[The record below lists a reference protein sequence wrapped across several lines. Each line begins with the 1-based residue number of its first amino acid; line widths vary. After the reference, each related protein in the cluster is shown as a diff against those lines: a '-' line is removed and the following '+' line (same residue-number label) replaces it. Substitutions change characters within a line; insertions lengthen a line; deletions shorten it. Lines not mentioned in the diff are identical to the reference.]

1 MLTIRVRKLE
11 LLLADKSAAVDSLEG
26 AVRALPAMLADRDDG
41 AHRMLVRNG
50 CMSTTDM
57 MAVSVADADAL
68 VPTYAE
74 AVAGGNEN
82 MAAQGVNVRPNF
94 LNLRLVLADYARLL
108 GEVAL
113 EAASAK
119 GADGAGSDGSDGSDG
134 SGGSGFDG
142 ASAQRLSKQLGDV
155 KQQIAHVLHAWEK
168 EGLQAGAA
176 QEAEP
181 AWQQLLR

>member
-1 MLTIRVRKLE
+1 MLTNRIRKLE
-11 LLLADKSAAVDSLEG
+11 VLLADKSAAVDSLQG

-68 VPTYAE
+68 APTYAE
-74 AVAGGNEN
+74 AVEGGNDN

-113 EAASAK
+113 EATSAK
-119 GADGAGSDGSDGSDG
+119 GAGEVDGDGGDGSE
-134 SGGSGFDG
+134 GSGFDG

-155 KQQIAHVLHAWEK
+155 KQTIAHVLHAWDK
-168 EGLQAGAA
+168 EGLQAGTA